1 MLKRIGHYMYSKA
14 NKLYFSLKFIL
25 LVNKEAEKIYIFDID
40 NTIANTWPSFL
51 QSYETLEERL
61 SSLAVFHKMREHILD
76 ISSKG
81 NKVIFLT
88 ARPYK
93 TYSLTFTWLKN
104 LGLIENKYDL
114 FLVSKPLEKID
125 LLKKTNKEVY
135 FYDDMTYNHEKGE
148 IKYYENEIR
157 LLGQLSYVKY
167 YGLSDIN
174 KIHEGLE

>member
-76 ISSKG
+76 ISSK
-81 NKVIFLT
+81 VIFLT
-88 ARPYK
+88 ARPYN
-93 TYSLTFTWLKN
+93 LTFTWLKN
-104 LGLIENKYDL
+104 LELI
-114 FLVSKPLEKID
+114 
-125 LLKKTNKEVY
+125 
-135 FYDDMTYNHEKGE
+135 
-148 IKYYENEIR
+148 
-157 LLGQLSYVKY
+157 
-167 YGLSDIN
+167 
-174 KIHEGLE
+174 

>member
-1 MLKRIGHYMYSKA
+1 MYSKA

-25 LVNKEAEKIYIFDID
+25 LINKEAEKIYIFDID

-51 QSYETLEERL
+51 QSYSTLEERL
-61 SSLAVFHKMREHILD
+61 LSLAVFHKMREHILD

-88 ARPYK
+88 ARPYN

-104 LGLIENKYDL
+104 LGLIKNKDDL

-125 LLKKTNKEVY
+125 LLKKINKEVY

-148 IKYYENEIR
+148 MKYYENEIR

-174 KIHEGLE
+174 KIHEGL

>member
-1 MLKRIGHYMYSKA
+1 MKRLVHYFYRFYFKIYFT
-14 NKLYFSLKFIL
+14 NKFKKKIKNSE
-25 LVNKEAEKIYIFDID
+25 NKVYIFDID

-51 QSYETLEERL
+51 QSYYTLEERL
-61 SSLAVFHKMREHILD
+61 LSLAVFYKMREYILD

-104 LGLIENKYDL
+104 LGLIENKNDL
-114 FLVSKPLEKID
+114 FLVSSPLEKID
-125 LLKKTNKEVY
+125 LLKKINKKVY

-148 IKYYENEIR
+148 MKYYENEIR

-174 KIHEGLE
+174 KIHEGL